1 MVDRTMKK
9 RITRICGLS
18 LVALVVTMGCL
29 QSPPQ
34 EPPPKEVIATNA
46 APNAIG
52 PYSQAIKVGDMLFC
66 SGQIPINPETGD
78 IVRGP
83 IEAQTRQVL
92 GNLGAV
98 FTEAGMDYT
107 DMVSVSV
114 FIADMDNFNRINQ
127 IYAEYFME
135 RPPARCAVEVSLL
148 PKDVEIEISIIAVK
162 TQ

>member
-1 MVDRTMKK
+1 MKK
-9 RITRICGLS
+9 RIPLICGLS

-78 IVRGP
+78 IVP
-83 IEAQTRQVL
+83 VS
-92 GNLGAV
+92 
-98 FTEAGMDYT
+98 YT
-107 DMVSVSV
+107 H
-114 FIADMDNFNRINQ
+114 
-127 IYAEYFME
+127 
-135 RPPARCAVEVSLL
+135 LTL
-148 PKDVEIEISIIAVK
+148 PTILRV
-162 TQ
+162 